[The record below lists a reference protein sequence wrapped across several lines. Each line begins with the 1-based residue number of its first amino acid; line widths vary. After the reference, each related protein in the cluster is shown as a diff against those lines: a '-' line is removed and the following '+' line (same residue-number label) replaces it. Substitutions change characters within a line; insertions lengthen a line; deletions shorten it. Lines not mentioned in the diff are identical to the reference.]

1 MRYSSLSRISLF
13 IYGKTELKQSL
24 LGQSIGIVI
33 SLAIAGAIFQNR
45 AISNVVSILPAV
57 DTSSLRSAITGTNSA
72 YFASL
77 SPAERGGVVDGIVK
91 ALGDVYVPV
100 IVAGATVVLL
110 AIFLP
115 KTKLFTSG

>member
-1 MRYSSLSRISLF
+1 M
-13 IYGKTELKQSL
+13 
-24 LGQSIGIVI
+24 GIVV

-45 AISNVVSILPAV
+45 AISNVVSILPGV

-77 SPAERGGVVDGIVK
+77 GPAERAGVVDGIVK
-91 ALGDVYVPV
+91 ALSDVYIPV
-100 IVAGATVVLL
+100 IVAGAAVVLL
-110 AIFLP
+110 AVFLP